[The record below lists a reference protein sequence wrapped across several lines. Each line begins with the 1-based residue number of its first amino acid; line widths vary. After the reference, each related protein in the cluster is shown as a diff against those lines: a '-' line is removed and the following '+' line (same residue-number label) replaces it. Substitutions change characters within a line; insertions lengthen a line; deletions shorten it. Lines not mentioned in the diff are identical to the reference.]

1 MMRLFGKKKKAE
13 PEGPSI
19 AENSENLEKRI
30 QVLKAKVNECDTEL
44 KTLRDSV
51 RSSRGMTQNMHKQKM
66 LQILKRRKMYA
77 NQLEQL
83 SSTQF
88 NLDQVA
94 FNAEN
99 IQTTIDSFNA
109 LKKANEMQKQ
119 QMKKVD
125 LDALE
130 DAMEDMQDMLLDVGE
145 MNEIMSRS
153 YAVDDVNEE
162 DLEAELAE
170 LDQEMLEDN
179 LRSSSLKAPVY
190 LPGQAQDEPV
200 MEHS

>member
-1 MMRLFGKKKKAE
+1 MRLFGKKKKEE

-19 AENSENLEKRI
+19 AENSENLEKKI
-30 QVLKAKVNECDTEL
+30 QVLKAKVGECDAEL

-51 RSSRGMTQNMHKQKM
+51 RTSRGMSQNMHKQKM
-66 LQILKRRKMYA
+66 LQIMKRRKMYA
-77 NQLEQL
+77 QQLEQL
-83 SSTQF
+83 SATQF
-88 NLDQVA
+88 NLDAVS
-94 FNAEN
+94 FNAES
-99 IQTTIDSFNA
+99 IQTTLDSYNA
-109 LKKANEMQKQ
+109 LKKANELQKQ
-119 QMKKVD
+119 QMKKVN

-130 DAMEDMQDMLLDVGE
+130 DAMEDMQDMMMDVQE

-153 YAVDDVNEE
+153 YAIDDINED

-190 LPGQAQDEPV
+190 LPGQVQDEPV
-200 MEHS
+200 IEHS

>member
-1 MMRLFGKKKKAE
+1 MMRLFGKKKKEE

-19 AENSENLEKRI
+19 AENSENLEKKI
-30 QVLKAKVNECDTEL
+30 QVLKAKVGECDAEL

-51 RSSRGMTQNMHKQKM
+51 RTSRGMSQNMHKQKM
-66 LQILKRRKMYA
+66 LQIMKRRKMYA
-77 NQLEQL
+77 QQLEQL
-83 SSTQF
+83 SATQF
-88 NLDQVA
+88 NLDAVS
-94 FNAEN
+94 FNAES
-99 IQTTIDSFNA
+99 IQTTLDSYNA
-109 LKKANEMQKQ
+109 LKKANELQKQ
-119 QMKKVD
+119 QMKKVN

-130 DAMEDMQDMLLDVGE
+130 DAMEDMQDMMMDVQE

-153 YAVDDVNEE
+153 YAIDDINED

-190 LPGQAQDEPV
+190 LPGQVQDEPV
-200 MEHS
+200 IEHS